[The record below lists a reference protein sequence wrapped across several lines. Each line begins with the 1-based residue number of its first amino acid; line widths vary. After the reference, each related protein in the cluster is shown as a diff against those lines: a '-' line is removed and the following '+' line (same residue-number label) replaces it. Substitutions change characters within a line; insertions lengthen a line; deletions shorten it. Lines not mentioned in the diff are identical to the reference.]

1 MSSEKIFPVN
11 DKTESLRLKLAGRC
25 FFIDGIPAGWVS
37 LLPPRLLDCRVDA
50 GRADRSITIE
60 MSDKEGLRPVSEPH
74 DLNET
79 SHLRFSTTEVK
90 LESDWCEGSFSI
102 APDKPVRLLIHVEAA
117 PWFCDVLENLL
128 RVLMAYDVLERGGV
142 LLHCAAIVKDQKA
155 AVVFGHSGA
164 GKSTTSAL
172 ALKSGCSVISDD
184 INVIE
189 PSGNGWQVTPV
200 PFSGTL
206 NSISDIVN
214 PVPLNGLYRLHQA
227 EDDRVQSCSRARA
240 VSLLMGSAPFVNK
253 DSHRS
258 VQLVDILSRL
268 SAEPGVQD
276 LYFTPSDNFLQ
287 YVF

>member
-1 MSSEKIFPVN
+1 MSSAKTFPTN
-11 DKTESLRLKLAGRC
+11 DKTESLCLKLAGRC
-25 FFIDGIPAGWVS
+25 FSIDGIPAGWVG
-37 LLPPRLLDCRVDA
+37 LLPPRLLNCRVDA
-50 GRADRSITIE
+50 GHSDRNIKIE
-60 MSDKEGLRPVSEPH
+60 MSDKEELRPVSEPH

-79 SHLRFSTTEVK
+79 SHLRFSPTEVK
-90 LESDWCEGSFSI
+90 FKSDWCESSFSI
-102 APDKPVRLLIHVEAA
+102 TPDKPARLLVHVEAE

-164 GKSTTSAL
+164 GKSTTSGL
-172 ALKSGCSVISDD
+172 ALKRGCSVISDD

-189 PSGNGWQVTPV
+189 PSGSGWQVTPV

-206 NSISDIVN
+206 NTISDITD

-227 EDDRVQSCSRARA
+227 EDDRVQACSRARA

-276 LYFTPSDNFLQ
+276 LYFTPSDNFLR